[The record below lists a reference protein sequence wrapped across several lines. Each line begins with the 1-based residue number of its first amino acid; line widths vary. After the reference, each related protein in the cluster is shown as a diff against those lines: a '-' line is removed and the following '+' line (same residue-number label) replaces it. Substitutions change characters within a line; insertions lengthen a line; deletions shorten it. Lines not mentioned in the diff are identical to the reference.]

1 LGKTDEAR
9 KAFFDIHCITSKEEW
24 FIIEM
29 QVAKQ
34 EHFLD
39 RCLFYSATQ
48 NIILIELPGF
58 KKTLQESGNKIDRW
72 LYCFKHLGR
81 LKNRPEELSGKIFE
95 RLFEEAEINKLTPE
109 GMELYNKSITKDRDV
124 RNMMDYSRKEG
135 REKGI
140 EKGREEGI
148 KNVAKNLLDLRLPV
162 NDIAKATG
170 LTPEQILCCKKHHFR
185 TCALS
190 LSCYTDFK
198 KVNGENSSDIRKI
211 NYICGGNGL
220 AAVYIQHSSGQD
232 TLYYIHTD
240 YQGSL
245 IALSL
250 PNGTVAERYAY
261 DPWGNRRNPADW
273 AQTDTRTAFIIA
285 IRCTST

>member
-1 LGKTDEAR
+1 MEQENNLQSVRYMDILTNFAFKTLLGQDRNKALLIDFLNALIRRPDKITRIRYLPTEHLGKTDEAR

-39 RCLFYSATQ
+39 RCLFYSVTQ

-109 GMELYNKSITKDRDV
+109 DMELYNKSITKDRDV

-135 REKGI
+135 KMEGLEERI
-140 EKGREEGI
+140 EKGKTFKALDI
-148 KNVAKNLLDLRLPV
+148 AKNLLDLRFPI

-170 LTPEQILCCKKHHFR
+170 LTPEQIL
-185 TCALS
+185 S
-190 LSCYTDFK
+190 L
-198 KVNGENSSDIRKI
+198 
-211 NYICGGNGL
+211 
-220 AAVYIQHSSGQD
+220 
-232 TLYYIHTD
+232 
-240 YQGSL
+240 
-245 IALSL
+245 
-250 PNGTVAERYAY
+250 
-261 DPWGNRRNPADW
+261 
-273 AQTDTRTAFIIA
+273 
-285 IRCTST
+285 